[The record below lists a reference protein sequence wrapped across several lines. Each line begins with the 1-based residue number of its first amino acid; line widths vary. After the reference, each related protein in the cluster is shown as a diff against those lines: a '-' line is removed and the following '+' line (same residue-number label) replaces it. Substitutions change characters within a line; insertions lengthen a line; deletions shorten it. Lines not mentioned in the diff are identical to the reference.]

1 MQPAAAYIRVST
13 DDQTEHSPE
22 SQLKELKDYAARHD
36 LMIDPQH
43 IYIDAGISGRKA
55 AKRPQFQQMIAAA
68 KEKPAPF
75 GTILVWKF
83 SRFARNQ
90 EESILYKS
98 LLRRECSVEVVSV
111 TEETGDSMFGS
122 LIERIIEWM
131 DEFYSIRLAQEV
143 RSKMTLVAEKGLP
156 QTTASFGYS
165 KKPDEELKIVPEEAA
180 WVRFMAESL
189 LQGRSL
195 RWIANQLNEHGVRTH
210 RGNKF
215 ENRTIEYILRNV
227 TNAGAIHWT
236 PNQDEHD
243 GRQPYSENTII
254 INDACPA
261 IYSFDYYKT
270 LVAELDRRAAMHK
283 KHAKPDTVR
292 RHWLSGFLK
301 CSNCGSS
308 MVYQRANNGFQCY
321 KYGKSLC
328 NTSHFISVPKI
339 EAAVIDALSHVTID
353 DAFIQ
358 SITKPVESKRHDYI
372 KDIDRLEKMLDR
384 AKLAFVEGIDTVDE
398 YAANKKRILS
408 ELEIFKQKL
417 ADQQQRITYQDADYV
432 RRQFKSVADLISSD
446 ADDVA
451 KRSAFG
457 SIVEKVVYSKP
468 DDSVSIFFYL

>member
-55 AKRPQFQQMIAAA
+55 AKRPQFQKMIAAA
-68 KEKPAPF
+68 KEKPSPF

-98 LLRRECSVEVVSV
+98 LLRRECNVEVVSV

-131 DEFYSIRLAQEV
+131 DEFYSIRLGQEV
-143 RSKMTLVAEKGLP
+143 RSKMTFVAEKGIS
-156 QTTASFGYS
+156 QTVASFGYS
-165 KKPDEELKIVPEEAA
+165 KKPDEDLKINHEEAS
-180 WVRFMAESL
+180 WVRFMAENL

-195 RWIANQLNEHGVRTH
+195 RWISNQLNDHGVTTH

-215 ENRTIEYILRNV
+215 EPRTIEYILRNV
-227 TNAGAIHWT
+227 TNAGALHWT
-236 PNQDEHD
+236 PNQDDHD
-243 GRQPYSENTII
+243 GRIPYSESTII
-254 INDACPA
+254 VRDVCPA
-261 IYSFDYYKT
+261 IYSYEYYES
-270 LVAELDRRAAMHK
+270 LVAELDRRAKIHK
-283 KHAKPDTVR
+283 KHQKSDTVK

-328 NTSHFISVPKI
+328 SVSHFISAPKI
-339 EAAVIDALSHVTID
+339 EAAVIEALNHVTVTD
-353 DAFIQ
+353 DFIQ
-358 SITKPVESKRHDYI
+358 SITKPAANQSYDYA
-372 KDIDRLEKMLDR
+372 KDIERLKKMLDR
-384 AKLAFVEGIDTVDE
+384 AKLAYVEGIDTMEE
-398 YAANKKRILS
+398 YAENKRRITT
-408 ELEIFKQKL
+408 ELEGMKEKEREQASSVIYKTKEE
-417 ADQQQRITYQDADYV
+417 V
-432 RRQFKSVADLISSD
+432 RSQFKSVQDLIRSD
-446 ADDVA
+446 ANDDT
-451 KRSAFG
+451 KRAAFG
-457 SIVEKVVYSKP
+457 SIVERVVYSKL